1 MKYSTDNTPTIY
13 FYALPWKLKRNSRKK
28 RGQLDYWKDFFLF
41 IYIIGMSGFTQ
52 VSYELNDH
60 GSSHIFTFLFLF
72 FVVIFVCFF
81 NQFCYV
87 SYHIN
92 YSVLNKSPSPLSLV
106 NNTCI
111 QAKTVFILMTKY
123 YYSYMYAEMTSTT
136 SPLPPPP
143 KAARRRVRWW
153 HFRQAY
159 TMCIGNLIQHS
170 RIHLTWWSLTCQK

>member
-1 MKYSTDNTPTIY
+1 MKTKNE
-13 FYALPWKLKRNSRKK
+13 WEENK
-28 RGQLDYWKDFFLF
+28 RGLLDYWKDFFLF

-60 GSSHIFTFLFLF
+60 GSSHIFTFLFLLF

-92 YSVLNKSPSPLSLV
+92 FSVLNKSPSPLSLV

-123 YYSYMYAEMTSTT
+123 YYAYMYAEMTSTT
-136 SPLPPPP
+136 SPQPPPP
-143 KAARRRVRWW
+143 PPQSGKAKSQMMT
-153 HFRQAY
+153 F
-159 TMCIGNLIQHS
+159 
-170 RIHLTWWSLTCQK
+170 

>member
-13 FYALPWKLKRNSRKK
+13 FYALPWKLKRNGRKK

-87 SYHIN
+87 SYHKLF
-92 YSVLNKSPSPLSLV
+92 SFKQKSQSPLFGQQHMYSSKDSIYLV
-106 NNTCI
+106 D
-111 QAKTVFILMTKY
+111 KILLCLHVRCNDIHHF
-123 YYSYMYAEMTSTT
+123 A
-136 SPLPPPP
+136 PPPP
-143 KAARRRVRWW
+143 PPQSGKAKSQMMT
-153 HFRQAY
+153 F
-159 TMCIGNLIQHS
+159 
-170 RIHLTWWSLTCQK
+170 

>member
-1 MKYSTDNTPTIY
+1 MKTKNE
-13 FYALPWKLKRNSRKK
+13 WEENK
-28 RGQLDYWKDFFLF
+28 RGQLDYWKAFFLF
-41 IYIIGMSGFTQ
+41 IHIIGMSGFTQ

-60 GSSHIFTFLFLF
+60 GSCHIFTFLFLF

-111 QAKTVFILMTKY
+111 QAKTVFILITKY
-123 YYSYMYAEMTSTT
+123 YYVTCTLKWHPPLRPT
-136 SPLPPPP
+136 PLPPQ
-143 KAARRRVRWW
+143 KW
-153 HFRQAY
+153 QDEG
-159 TMCIGNLIQHS
+159 TDDDILDK
-170 RIHLTWWSLTCQK
+170 LTWCV